1 MTLSGLSVTGSSRL
15 RPGTEAGPR
24 AFAAERGV
32 DKVHDSYQEVID
44 DPDVDVVYN
53 CLVNS
58 LHAEW
63 NLAALRAGKHVLSE
77 KPMSSKAAQARQ
89 VRDVADATDRTV
101 VEGFHYL
108 HHPVNLRL
116 RDLVTSG
123 QGEPFLVNIDDSV
136 ANAELVDTVYRRA
149 GLGLGG

>member
-1 MTLSGLSVTGSSRL
+1 MAARD
-15 RPGTEAGPR
+15 RRRAE

-32 DKVHDSYQEVID
+32 EKVHDSYQDVVD

-63 NLAALRAGKHVLSE
+63 SIAALRAGKHVLSE
-77 KPMSSKAAQARQ
+77 KPMSSNAAQARE
-89 VRDVADATDRTV
+89 VRDVADAADRLI

-123 QGEPFLVNIDDSV
+123 QLGSIERVDI
-136 ANAELVDTVYRRA
+136 ELVHPGARQQPTHA
-149 GLGLGG
+149 GRSSSTAARPWTSDATS